1 LYRRGAVR
9 VTGVDITENKSGKI
23 ADVLK
28 KQGAVIALALLVLVI
43 SAASPQFR
51 TVSNLLSLLRQA
63 SINGVIAFGMT
74 CVILTGGIDISVG
87 AMLGLSAMLG
97 AGFMKGGLPE
107 QAAIPLMLLA
117 GLALGAVNGS
127 LVTLGG
133 LQPFI
138 ATLITMTAY
147 RGLCL
152 IYGNG
157 KPISGLGEQPLLNS
171 VGRGDFAGIPVPVW
185 ILLLMFALFFF
196 ILNKTTLG
204 RRIYAVGSNS
214 VAARLAG
221 VNIKRTKMFVYGVSG
236 VMSALAGLVL
246 LSRLGSAQPTLG
258 SGYEIDAIAA
268 TALGGTSMSGGSGK
282 IYGTMVGV
290 LIIAILSNGL
300 NILGVSSYY
309 QDVVKSAVILLAVLS
324 DRGRQQSA

>member
-1 LYRRGAVR
+1 MR
-9 VTGVDITENKSGKI
+9 ITNADVSLNKSRKI
-23 ADVLK
+23 TDLLK
-28 KQGAVIALALLVLVI
+28 RQGAIIALVLLVLVI
-43 SAASPQFR
+43 GIASPQFR
-51 TVSNLLSLLRQA
+51 TVANLLSLLRQA

-87 AMLGLSAMLG
+87 AILGLAAMLG
-97 AGFMKGGLPE
+97 AGFLKGGIPE
-107 QAAIPLMLLA
+107 QLAILLMLLF
-117 GLALGAVNGS
+117 GLGLGAINGT
-127 LVTLGG
+127 LVTIGG

-147 RGLCL
+147 RGFGL

-157 KPISGLGEQPLLNS
+157 KPISSLGDQPLLNS
-171 VGRGDFAGIPVPVW
+171 VGRGSLAGVPVPVW
-185 ILLLMFALFFF
+185 ILLLMFVLFFF
-196 ILNKTTLG
+196 ILNHTTLG
-204 RRIYAVGSNS
+204 RRIYAVGSNA

-221 VNIKRTKMFVYGVSG
+221 VNISRTKLFVYGVSG
-236 VMSALAGLVL
+236 LMSALAGLVL

-268 TALGGTSMSGGSGK
+268 TALGGTSMNGGSGK

-300 NILGVSSYY
+300 NILEVSSYY

-324 DRGRQQSA
+324 DRGRRTSV

>member
-1 LYRRGAVR
+1 MKITGA
-9 VTGVDITENKSGKI
+9 DITQSRNGRITEI
-23 ADVLK
+23 LK
-28 KQGAVIALALLVLVI
+28 KQGAIIALVLLVLVV
-43 SAASPQFR
+43 SVASPQFR
-51 TVSNLLSLLRQA
+51 TVANLLSLLRQA

-97 AGFMKGGLPE
+97 AGFMKGGAPE
-107 QAAIPLMLLA
+107 QIAIPLMLLL
-117 GLALGAVNGS
+117 GLGLGAINGS
-127 LVTLGG
+127 LVTFGG

-147 RGLCL
+147 RGFCL
-152 IYGNG
+152 IYGGG

-171 VGRGDFAGIPVPVW
+171 VGRGDFAGIPVPAW

-204 RRIYAVGSNS
+204 RRIYATGSNAT
-214 VAARLAG
+214 AARLAG

-236 VMSALAGLVL
+236 LMSALAGLIL

-309 QDVVKSAVILLAVLS
+309 QDVIKSAVILLAVLS
-324 DRGRQQSA
+324 DRGRRQPA